1 MTQPV
6 IALLDGRVV
15 AGHGRRFVV
24 ETDAGERLTCLTAGR
39 SVHAVC
45 GDRVRV
51 EPGPDD
57 ALIREVLPR
66 RSLFSKADA
75 RGRAVPAAA
84 NLDRIIMVLAPI
96 PAPELFLM
104 DKYLAAIEGMG
115 IEAGIVLNKMDLVD
129 ADDDG
134 GLGRRL
140 AYLGGIS
147 YPVYKVSTRD
157 GSGLEALTTALQ
169 GHDSML
175 VGQSGVG
182 KSSLLNMLVPEAGHR
197 IDELSA
203 ATDEGRHT
211 TTATTLHPLAQGGA
225 LVDSPGVRDLE
236 LSTRDPGGIGPLF
249 RDTRGVAPRCR
260 FADCLHIREPGCAV
274 MLAVEQKVILESRY
288 SSYKKLVNT
297 MRQAKERKYD

>member
-1 MTQPV
+1 V
-6 IALLDGRVV
+6 SELHEARVV

-24 ETDAGERLTCLTAGR
+24 ETTDGARLTCLTAGR
-39 SVHAVC
+39 AVQPVC

-51 EPGPDD
+51 ATDAEPR
-57 ALIREVLPR
+57 ITEVLPR
-66 RSLFSKADA
+66 RSLFSKADG
-75 RGRAVPAAA
+75 RGRAVAAVA
-84 NLDRIIMVLAPI
+84 NLDRVIMVLAPI

-129 ADDDG
+129 EDDDG

-140 AYLGGIS
+140 AYLQGLGYRI
-147 YPVYKVSTRD
+147 YKVSTQD
-157 GSGLEALTTALQ
+157 ETGLEGFAAGLK

-182 KSSLLNMLVPEAGHR
+182 KSSLLNALVPEAGHR

-211 TTATTLHPLAQGGA
+211 TTATTLHPLPQGGA

-236 LSTRDPGGIGPLF
+236 LSVRDPGKIGPLF
-249 RDTRGVAPRCR
+249 RDIRAVAPQCR
-260 FADCLHIREPGCAV
+260 FANCLHLQEPGCAV
-274 MLAVEQKVILESRY
+274 KQAVEEKKMPESRY
-288 SSYKKLVNT
+288 TSYRWLMTT
-297 MRQAKERKYD
+297 MQQAKDRKYD

>member
-1 MTQPV
+1 MSDLRE
-6 IALLDGRVV
+6 ARVV

-24 ETDAGERLTCLTAGR
+24 ETTDGERLLCLTAGR
-39 SVHAVC
+39 SVQPVC

-51 EPGPDD
+51 TLATEPS
-57 ALIREVLPR
+57 ISEVLPR
-66 RSLFSKADA
+66 RSLFSKADG
-75 RGRAVPAAA
+75 RGRSVPAVA
-84 NLDRIIMVLAPI
+84 NLDRVIMVLAPI

-129 ADDDG
+129 EDDDG

-140 AYLGGIS
+140 AYLGGLG
-147 YPVYKVSTRD
+147 YPVYRLSTQD
-157 GSGLEALTTALQ
+157 GSGLETFTAALK

-182 KSSLLNMLVPEAGHR
+182 KSSLLNALVPQARHR

-211 TTATTLHPLAQGGA
+211 TTSTTLHPLPGGGA

-236 LSTRDPGGIGPLF
+236 LVIRDPTAIGPLF
-249 RDTRGVAPRCR
+249 RDIRAIAGDCR
-260 FADCLHIREPGCAV
+260 FANCLHLQEPGCAV
-274 MLAVEQKVILESRY
+274 KEAVEKEQLPRSRY
-288 SSYKKLVNT
+288 TSYKWLMTT
-297 MRQAKERKYD
+297 MQQSKDRKYD